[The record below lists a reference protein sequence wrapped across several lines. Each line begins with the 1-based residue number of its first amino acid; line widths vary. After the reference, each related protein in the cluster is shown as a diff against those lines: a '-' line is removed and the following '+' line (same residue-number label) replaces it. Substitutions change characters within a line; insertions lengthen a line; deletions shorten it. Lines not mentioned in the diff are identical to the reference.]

1 MSKERE
7 QKKGGNKPP
16 SIANNTPKNGVLQ
29 QRYNYIPIDYIKAR
43 IIGLNKEHFLNN
55 GTLIFTPVFEEKT
68 TDTVK
73 YWYNDYNNLKT
84 KVYETGGIYIAG
96 SLHKFSNL
104 GLHNHN
110 QYNESAFNETIEELK
125 RVYGI
130 DTKHL
135 QIIQIEYG
143 VNLPPP
149 IPTNEILNNLLQHKN
164 KDFEQ
169 KISSEFGKYYQ
180 CQHSNYILKVYN
192 KSLQYGCNDEILRIE
207 IKQTNWSE
215 YRKQGLHSLH
225 DFNEYNKVDLLN
237 NLLQKWNEIIFYDPT
252 NTNIDKW
259 SKYSNINFWRELR
272 TKSHTTQKKHRDR
285 LKLINSKFG
294 LNIQIQISNLII
306 ESVNNSQGLR
316 NYNLVKNQRY
326 CRLTGV
332 NISMQRIDSFLLSH
346 GGLNYLLQNDKQTFD
361 KIANMF
367 LTQKW
372 FTSSIETQIKE
383 IAHNIRAKYNYRE
396 LKYLGSQLTMF
407 NIYGGK
413 ELQVY
418 I

>member
-1 MSKERE
+1 MRKD
-7 QKKGGNKPP
+7 KDKIKGSDKLPLF
-16 SIANNTPKNGVLQ
+16 ANNTPKNGVLQ

-43 IIGLNKEHFLNN
+43 IIGLEKEHFLNN
-55 GTLIFTPVFEEKT
+55 GTLIFTPVLEEKT

-73 YWYNDYNNLKT
+73 YWYNDFNNLKL
-84 KVYETGGIYIAG
+84 KVYETGGIYFAG
-96 SLHKFSNL
+96 SLHKFSND

-110 QYNESAFNETIEELK
+110 QYNETAFNETIKELN

-130 DTKHL
+130 EPKHL
-135 QIIQIEYG
+135 NIIQIEYG
-143 VNLPPP
+143 VNLTPP

-169 KISSEFGKYYQ
+169 KISSESGKYYQ

-192 KSLQYGCNDEILRIE
+192 KSLQYGCKDEVLRIE

-225 DFNEYNKVDLLN
+225 EFNESNKVSFLN
-237 NLLQKWNEIIFYDPT
+237 NLLQKWHEIVFYDPT
-252 NTNIDKW
+252 TTNVNKW
-259 SKYSNINFWRELR
+259 GKYSNINFWRELR

-285 LKLINSKFG
+285 LKLINSNYG
-294 LNIQIQISNLII
+294 LNIQNQISNLII

-316 NYNLVKNQRY
+316 NYNLVENQKL
-326 CRLTGV
+326 CKLTGV
-332 NISMQRIDSFLLSH
+332 NISMQKNDSFLLSH
-346 GGLNYLLQNDKQTFD
+346 GGLKYLLQNDKKTFD
-361 KIANMF
+361 KVANTF

-372 FTSSIETQIKE
+372 FTSSIEIKIKE
-383 IAHNIRAKYNYRE
+383 IAHSIRTKYNYRE
-396 LKYLGSQLTMF
+396 SKYLSSQLTMF
-407 NIYGGK
+407 DPYGVK